1 MKSKYEIVVRFD
13 DSNSDVVTS
22 RTYFGV
28 LDKYDAAGTGHRN
41 GTSSISVSC
50 SPETLEEIK
59 RDLGDIRV
67 ISTIR
72 L

>member
-1 MKSKYEIVVRFD
+1 MKYEIVVSFD

-22 RTYFGV
+22 RTYFGI
-28 LDKYDAAGTGHRN
+28 LDKYDAVGTGHSN
-41 GTSSISVSC
+41 GTSSIFISC
-50 SPETLEEIK
+50 SSEILKEIK

-67 ISTIR
+67 ISTRR